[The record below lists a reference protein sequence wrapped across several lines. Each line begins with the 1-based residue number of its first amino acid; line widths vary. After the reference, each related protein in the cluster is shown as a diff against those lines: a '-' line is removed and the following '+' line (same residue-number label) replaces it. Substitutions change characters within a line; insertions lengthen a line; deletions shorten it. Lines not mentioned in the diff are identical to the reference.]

1 VLRLKIWTT
10 ALPGPRIVELRFADN
25 FLSTQYD
32 FVTTEFPIILHVS
45 QESRKE
51 ALRSYQLAFH
61 RPEHSIPVYFNFKID
76 ILLLRL
82 AHSHFDPGYYPPGHN
97 YQIPK
102 IMRRLVDKEK
112 VQNLAISLQDHV
124 PAMEES
130 MLQFMLYFPNLEE
143 VTVLRRLSLFDG
155 YHLGKCSQN
164 RSCFIQPDETF
175 DTEALPETD
184 FYHCCEIQLAAFL
197 NDWRSGNHSF
207 PNWREPL
214 FKYSALCQRLLEG
227 NFYCPP
233 LSTPRRQIQTHSAG
247 LGGL

>member
-61 RPEHSIPVYFNFKID
+61 RPKYSIPVYINFKID

-82 AHSHFDPGYYPPGHN
+82 GDSYYDPSYYDIRHK

-102 IMRRLVDKEK
+102 VMRRLVDKEK

-130 MLQFMLYFPNLEE
+130 KLQFMLYFPNLEE
-143 VTVLRRLSLFDG
+143 VTVLRHLHPFNG
-155 YHLGKCSQN
+155 YHLGKCSQS
-164 RSCFIQPDETF
+164 RSCIIQADETF
-175 DTEALPETD
+175 CTGALPETD
-184 FYHCCEIQLAAFL
+184 FYHCSEIHLAAIL
-197 NDWRSGNHSF
+197 NDWRSGSLSF
-207 PNWREPL
+207 SNWREPV
-214 FKYSALCQRLLEG
+214 FKYAALCQELPGEED
-227 NFYCPP
+227 FYCPP
-233 LSTPRRQIQTHSAG
+233 LS
-247 LGGL
+247 